1 MKANLLFLALP
12 FVFSFAPSLFSQEE
26 DLDAVEVDLREH
38 FSIIGDELREQH
50 EELSDL
56 AREHELHLNEAQE
69 EEDEFLIGVTEIEHA
84 QAQQNLAS
92 WAKLIA
98 RHKKLM
104 SMEGEAFIHQSET
117 FNAVMESV
125 HRERDLI
132 ESRSKVARIKF
143 ELDFT
148 EDEQREDERAI
159 LLRFLKQAQEEVNAR
174 SALMERWEA
183 IARAEAQGHHEEAA
197 VMRRK
202 LSLKEQDFSLKLE
215 LAELQARVIEARDRA
230 KQFRKEA
237 MLADKEVQTAK
248 GISQLFNQRME
259 AWKQLRVEL
268 EQAED
273 EETEELMEQFFE
285 AQEKF
290 QIKREAMEIE
300 LDLVRAQAHGDDDM
314 VEELELHL
322 EELGLEIRELQQTQ
336 SIR

>member
-1 MKANLLFLALP
+1 MKVKLLFFVLLL
-12 FVFSFAPSLFSQEE
+12 VFSFAGSLFSQDE
-26 DLDAVEVDLREH
+26 DLDAIEADLREH
-38 FSIIGDELREQH
+38 FTIIGDELRDQH

-56 AREHELHLNEAQE
+56 AREHELHLNEVEAN
-69 EEDEFLIGVTEIEHA
+69 EDEFLIGMMEIEHA

-104 SMEGEAFIHQSET
+104 SMEGEAFIHESEM
-117 FNAVMESV
+117 FNAVTESV

-143 ELDFT
+143 ELGFA
-148 EDEQREDERAI
+148 EDEQREDEQAI
-159 LLRFLKQAQEEVNAR
+159 LLRFLKQAQQEVQAR

-183 IARAEAQGHHEEAA
+183 IARAEAQGHHEEAE
-197 VMRRK
+197 VMHRK
-202 LSLKEQDFSLKLE
+202 LFLEEQDLSLKLE
-215 LAELQARVIEARDRA
+215 AAELQSRVIEGRDRA

-259 AWKQLRVEL
+259 TWKQLRAEL

-273 EETEELMEQFFE
+273 EEREELMEQFFE

-290 QIKREAMEIE
+290 QLKREAMEIE

-322 EELGLEIRELQQTQ
+322 EELSLEIHEFEEK
-336 SIR
+336 

>member
-12 FVFSFAPSLFSQEE
+12 LVFSFAASLFSQEE
-26 DLDAVEVDLREH
+26 ELDAVEVDLREH

-56 AREHELHLNEAQE
+56 ALEHELHFNEAQE
-69 EEDEFLIGVTEIEHA
+69 EEDEFLIGMTEIEHA

-104 SMEGEAFIHQSET
+104 SMEGEAFINQSET
-117 FNAVMESV
+117 FNAVIESV

-132 ESRSKVARIKF
+132 ESRSKVAQIKF
-143 ELDFT
+143 ELGFA
-148 EDEQREDERAI
+148 EDEQREDEQAI
-159 LLRFLKQAQEEVNAR
+159 LLRFLKQAQQEVKAR

-183 IARAEAQGHHEEAA
+183 ITRAEAQGHHEEAE
-197 VMRRK
+197 VMHRK
-202 LSLKEQDFSLKLE
+202 LFLEEQDLSLKLE
-215 LAELQARVIEARDRA
+215 AAELQSRGIEVRDRA

-259 AWKQLRVEL
+259 TWKQLRAEL

-273 EETEELMEQFFE
+273 DEREELMEQFFE

-290 QIKREAMEIE
+290 QLKREAMEIE
-300 LDLVRAQAHGDDDM
+300 LNLVRAQAHGDDDM
-314 VEELELHL
+314 VDELELHL
-322 EELGLEIRELQQTQ
+322 EELSLEIHEFEEK
-336 SIR
+336 